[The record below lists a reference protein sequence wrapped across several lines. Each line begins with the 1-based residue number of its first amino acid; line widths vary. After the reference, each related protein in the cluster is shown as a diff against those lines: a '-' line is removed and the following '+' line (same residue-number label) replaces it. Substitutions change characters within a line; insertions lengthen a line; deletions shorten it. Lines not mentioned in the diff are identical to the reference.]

1 MKNQMS
7 ITILSSIIVIL
18 SAIAAFSG
26 IFSSAG
32 PGPFEIESIRG
43 ETVQIYGEG
52 VYRHMS
58 AEVAPQGI
66 AQDFITLIIGIPL
79 VIVSLIYTRKGSL
92 KGRYLLAGTL
102 GYFLVTYLF
111 YLVMGMYNELFLVYT
126 ALLGTSF
133 FAFMITLFSFDLN
146 RLPQIFGESV
156 PLKTAGGF
164 LILNALLIA
173 LLWLEIVV
181 PPLLDGSIIPIQ
193 TEHYTTLIVQGLD
206 LGLLLPLAVA
216 AGILFIRKK
225 PMGFLAAP
233 VYLVFLS
240 ILMIAL
246 IGKIIAIGLLGQ
258 NIIPVV
264 IIIPA
269 IALASITLT
278 TLVLNS
284 IQPEF
289 NSKKIEE
296 GI

>member
-1 MKNQMS
+1 MKNQTS

-79 VIVSLIYTRKGSL
+79 VIVSLFYTRKGSL

-146 RLPQIFGESV
+146 RLPQTFSESV

-225 PMGFLAAP
+225 PIGFLAAP

-284 IQPEF
+284 IQPDL

>member
-1 MKNQMS
+1 MRNQKS
-7 ITILSSIIVIL
+7 ITVLTSVIILL
-18 SAIAAFSG
+18 SAIAALTGVLSSG
-26 IFSSAG
+26 G
-32 PGPFEIESIRG
+32 PGSFEYESIRG
-43 ETVQIYGEG
+43 ETVQIYGKG

-66 AQDFITLIIGIPL
+66 AQDVVTLIIGLPL
-79 VIVSLIYTRKGSL
+79 LLFSLVYARKGSL
-92 KGRYLLAGTL
+92 KARFILAGTL

-111 YLVMGMYNELFLVYT
+111 YLVMGMYNVLFLVYA

-133 FAFMITLFSFDLN
+133 FAFTTTLFSFDLN
-146 RLPQIFGESV
+146 RLPQAFSKSV
-156 PLKTAGGF
+156 PIKTAGGF

-181 PPLLDGSIIPIQ
+181 PPLLDGSVIPTE

-216 AGILFIRKK
+216 AGILFIQKK
-225 PMGFLAAP
+225 PIGFLAAP

-264 IIIPA
+264 FIIPA
-269 IALASITLT
+269 IALTSIALT
-278 TLVLNS
+278 VLVLNGL
-284 IQPEF
+284 QQQ
-289 NSKKIEE
+289 
-296 GI
+296 

>member
-1 MKNQMS
+1 MRNQKS
-7 ITILSSIIVIL
+7 ITVLTSVIILL
-18 SAIAAFSG
+18 SAIAALTG
-26 IFSSAG
+26 VLSSAG
-32 PGPFEIESIRG
+32 PGSFEYESIRG
-43 ETVQIYGEG
+43 ETVQIYGKG

-66 AQDFITLIIGIPL
+66 AQDVVTLIIGLPL
-79 VIVSLIYTRKGSL
+79 LLFSLVYARKGSL
-92 KGRYLLAGTL
+92 KARFILAGTL

-111 YLVMGMYNELFLVYT
+111 YLVMGMYNVLFLVYA

-133 FAFMITLFSFDLN
+133 FAFTTTLFSFDLN
-146 RLPQIFGESV
+146 RLPQAFSKSV
-156 PLKTAGGF
+156 PVKTAGGF

-181 PPLLDGSIIPIQ
+181 PPLLDGSVIPTE

-216 AGILFIRKK
+216 AGILFIQKK
-225 PMGFLAAP
+225 PIGFLAAP

-264 IIIPA
+264 FIIPT
-269 IALASITLT
+269 IALTSIKLT
-278 TLVLNS
+278 VLVLNGL
-284 IQPEF
+284 QQQ
-289 NSKKIEE
+289 
-296 GI
+296 